1 MFDGLFLLTILKI
14 AYIFIFNSRKQ
25 TLISSFFTF
34 ASFSSR
40 SSRRWHLFW
49 ALILRRGWLFGSGR
63 FIDRFILFS
72 FIPNFINP
80 PIYHTFVFNYLC
92 LLRFLASLTM
102 KSVFIHQII
111 LYFLNFIFFLH
122 LLGVYLFDLFLVL
135 ELLEHV
141 YWFFCWGTNCFYIGF
156 VQGVHLTW
164 VGTLHSLLFF
174 FFLLLF
180 SFFPKFLQRI
190 LYFFLCFLIFL
201 PVLLN
206 NLFHPLNLNHL
217 FSAFNIFL
225 HNLPLLLQHFQI
237 LHLLEF
243 TFIIYLFPQLF
254 NFIFLLNVSKYPL
267 FLFVE
272 GYFERFIG

>member
-1 MFDGLFLLTILKI
+1 M
-14 AYIFIFNSRKQ
+14 
-25 TLISSFFTF
+25 ISSFFTF
-34 ASFSSR
+34 ASLFYWG
-40 SSRRWHLFW
+40 SRRRHFFW
-49 ALILRRGWLFGSGR
+49 TFIWGRRWLFGGRR
-63 FIDRFILFS
+63 FIDGFILFS

-80 PIYHTFVFNYLC
+80 PIYHTFIFNYLG
-92 LLRFLASLTM
+92 LLGFFASLAM

-111 LYFLNFIFFLH
+111 LYFLNLIFFLH
-122 LLGVYLFDLFLVL
+122 FFGVDLFDLLLVL
-135 ELLEHV
+135 ELLQHV
-141 YWFFCWGTNCFYIGF
+141 YWFFSWGTNCFDIGF

-164 VGTLHSLLFF
+164 VSTLYSLLFF

-180 SFFPKFLQRI
+180 CFFPKFLQGI

-217 FSAFNIFL
+217 FSTFNVFL

-254 NFIFLLNVSKYPL
+254 NFIFLLNVSKHSL
-267 FLFVE
+267 FLFVK